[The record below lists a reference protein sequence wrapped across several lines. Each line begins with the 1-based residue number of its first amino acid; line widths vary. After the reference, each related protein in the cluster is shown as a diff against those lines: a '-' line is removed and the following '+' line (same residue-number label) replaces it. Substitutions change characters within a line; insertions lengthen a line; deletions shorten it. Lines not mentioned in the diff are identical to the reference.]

1 MSLLDDRIILVT
13 GASRGLGR
21 AVALASAGAGAS
33 LVLLARTRGALEE
46 LDDEIRALG
55 APPPILITLDLL
67 DGDMLDKLGPALFE
81 RAPRLDGLFS
91 AAADL
96 GPLTPVAHLD
106 PAVFARTLA
115 LNVQAHQ
122 RLIRTLDPLLRASE
136 AGRAVFATCE
146 AAGTPAAYWGGYAAS
161 KAALEALVLAY
172 AAEQGLTRL
181 KVNLVDPGPMD
192 TRLRGR
198 AFPGERPGDQPD
210 PSVHAA
216 AIVGLLS
223 ADAATHGEVIRL
235 AAPRA

>member
-1 MSLLDDRIILVT
+1 MIKLTGRTVLVT

-21 AVALASAGAGAS
+21 AVALACAGGGAS
-33 LVLLARTRGALEE
+33 LVLVARTRGALEE
-46 LDDEIRALG
+46 LDDEVRGMG

-67 DGDMLDKLGPALFE
+67 NGDLVDKLGPALFE
-81 RAPRLDGLFS
+81 RCPRLDGLFS

-96 GPLTPVAHLD
+96 GVLTPVAQLD
-106 PAVFARTLA
+106 PVVFARTVGLDLLA
-115 LNVQAHQ
+115 QQ
-122 RLIRTLDPLLRASE
+122 RLIRTLDPLLRASD

-146 AAGTPAAYWGGYAAS
+146 AARTPRAYWGGYAAA

-198 AFPGERPGDQPD
+198 AFPGERAGDRPD

-216 AIVGLLS
+216 AIAELLAPS
-223 ADAATHGEVIRL
+223 STAHGRL
-235 AAPRA
+235 ISLCS